1 MRGNYFSD
9 TAGIERK
16 VKETND
22 AEFLTGRS
30 AGHVQETAPTSEP
43 APSTV
48 ESRATVAS
56 VVAFLAHRV
65 LLNDLDYHG
74 IAELT
79 TYHPTLAGLTEA
91 QIREA
96 IDEALA

>member
-1 MRGNYFSD
+1 MKGNYFSD

-30 AGHVQETAPTSEP
+30 AGHVQETAPEVVLP
-43 APSTV
+43 AVV

-79 TYHPTLAGLTEA
+79 SYHPTLQGLTEA